1 MSVCASSANEE
12 EKHSM
17 RRESTARARAFPQS
31 SGRASARVLEASG
44 SAVSLCTAHESRRAA
59 QTSIRR
65 WRRCCLYRY
74 GSIDYGAR
82 VCTVTEPRAIAG
94 SQPRGAA
101 VRRIGRKK
109 DMIRTSSLQCY
120 PSFLSTVGSMSAVL
134 LMIGVDLAMCYRA
147 AHEIC
152 SRVGCDRERA
162 KGTLG
167 VLQREKSLEIQL

>member
-1 MSVCASSANEE
+1 VREQRERGRKAQYARGVDCPRTSVPTELGARGHGGAGGVWLCA
-12 EKHSM
+12 
-17 RRESTARARAFPQS
+17 
-31 SGRASARVLEASG
+31 
-44 SAVSLCTAHESRRAA
+44 AHESRRAA

-162 KGTLG
+162 RGTVG